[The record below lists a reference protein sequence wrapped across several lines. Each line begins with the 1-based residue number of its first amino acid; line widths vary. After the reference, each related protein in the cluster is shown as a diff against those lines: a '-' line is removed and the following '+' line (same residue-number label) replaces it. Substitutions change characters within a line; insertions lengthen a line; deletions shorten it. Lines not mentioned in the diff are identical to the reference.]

1 MFSIEV
7 VKERRYCCITGTIS
21 LNVLTRLGD
30 LEQINY
36 L

>member
-1 MFSIEV
+1 MFFIEV
-7 VKERRYCCITGTIS
+7 VKERRYSCITGTIS